1 MIGAPILLLFFGGGA
16 DSIIV
21 VADETLYGLD
31 IEDAALYGCTVTDT
45 MANNAT
51 VTDAEVYGCI
61 VTDDDTYG
69 CTVTDAL
76 LTGDT
81 PVAYDI
87 GDVARLSSAF
97 TNAAGAAADPTT
109 VTVKVRPPSGEIITR
124 TYAASE
130 VVKDSTGNY
139 HFDYTILEEGVHYY
153 KYYGTGSVIA
163 AEESSF
169 EVQTSEF

>member
-1 MIGAPILLLFFGGGA
+1 MIGAPLLLLFFGSGG

-21 VADETLYGLD
+21 VADESLYGLAID
-31 IEDAALYGCTVTDT
+31 DASLYGCTITDT

-51 VTDAEVYGCI
+51 VTDATAYGCTL
-61 VTDDDTYG
+61 TDDDAYG
-69 CTVTDAL
+69 CTVADAL

-97 TNAAGAAADPTT
+97 TNTAGAAADPTA

-130 VVKDSTGNY
+130 IVKDSTGNY

-153 KYYGTGSVIA
+153 KFYGTGAVVA